1 MTMANR
7 IKELPPLPTRDNAAA
22 RVVALEARNA
32 LLADTLRN
40 VCEAWHLLRGEYPAE
55 IHEVVEAC
63 RAA

>member
-7 IKELPPLPTRDNAAA
+7 IRELPPLPPRENAVA
-22 RVVALEARNA
+22 RAVALEARNA

-40 VCEAWHLLRGEYPAE
+40 FCEAWHMLRGEYPAE
-55 IHEVVEAC
+55 VNEVIEAC